1 MNHVNRRDFIKSTGV
16 LLASTQLPSL
26 RAASPI
32 MSTSESNYDW
42 IRNPR
47 IVIAEGY
54 NPPFYPSLDYDAG
67 KAVGIVR
74 ELGADALRYPTA
86 AYFAFF
92 PTKSGYPVH
101 PELRGDPMR
110 ETMEQCHRAGLK
122 NVAYV
127 PLNHPFMEAAS
138 KDPRYADWSKKSAEG
153 EPMTTPHYGFTMYY
167 EGCLNSPVRDVIKAM
182 VREIL
187 TEYPTD
193 VLFFDGPYQGMLNA
207 KNYCHC
213 KYCQAAYQQK
223 FGRPVPSQ
231 KGKLNLEEEIRYTNW
246 MAHDVAVGYL
256 REIREMIR
264 ATRDVPVMFNNT
276 SLLSKRQWRNHG
288 IPFTD
293 GFMFEAAETPED
305 KLFNMQLGQSTGK
318 TIWTYVGTHTQY
330 NREHLK
336 NERVR
341 GWFTY
346 PVESEELLIDGATAV
361 ASGAGLIYW
370 GVSRFFYQAKGPQS
384 FVSGREVKTIFD
396 FQKENDALLR
406 SVRSRPQ
413 VGILVSTQT
422 IDWYAGDHFVGSA
435 YENCF
440 HGAYKLLKANSY
452 ESEPFLDWQM
462 SAQSL
467 ARYPMVYVPNAPCL
481 SDAQCAMLADYVR
494 NGGRL
499 LATHLTSVADEYG
512 RVRQNFGLA
521 DVLGASFVDPEPVE
535 IPDLYV
541 RLKSGGEVP
550 QDPQVMRIKASG
562 GEVWA
567 DTISR
572 GHRRNMG
579 PAIVKRALG
588 KGSVIYIGSSLEAIY
603 EETLMAC
610 LRPFFDALVSPWLA
624 SGRTYAVEYRSG
636 VLPHFMAS
644 PNVSLLHLLAN
655 TGNKHKHL
663 RAREEYLPVENVQ
676 ARIRIPSGRSVRAVA
691 LMRARVDVPATVRD
705 GWLEVTVPRLLIH
718 EAIKVDWT

>member
-1 MNHVNRRDFIKSTGV
+1 MNHLKRRDFLKSAGV
-16 LLASTQLPSL
+16 VLASTQLSQS
-26 RAASPI
+26 RAAAPAMTTIDSA
-32 MSTSESNYDW
+32 YDW
-42 IRNPR
+42 IRNTR

-54 NPPFYPSLDYDAG
+54 NPPFYPSLDYDPG
-67 KAVGIVR
+67 KAVRIVQ
-74 ELGADALRYPTA
+74 ELNADALRYPTA
-86 AYFAFF
+86 AYYAFF

-101 PELRGDPMR
+101 PELKGDPMR
-110 ETMEQCHRAGLK
+110 ETMDGCHRAGLK

-127 PLNHPFMEAAS
+127 PLNHPFMETAS
-138 KDPRYADWSKKSAEG
+138 KDPRYADWSKKFADG
-153 EPMTTPHYGFTMYY
+153 QPMTTPHYGFTTYY
-167 EGCLNSPVRDVIKAM
+167 EGCLNSPVRNVIKAM

-193 VLFFDGPYQGMLNA
+193 VIFFDGPYQGMLNA

-213 KYCQAAYQQK
+213 KYCEAAHQKK
-223 FGRPVPSQ
+223 FGRPVPDQ

-246 MAHDVAVGYL
+246 MANDVVVGYL
-256 REIREMIR
+256 HEIREMIR
-264 ATRDVPVMFNNT
+264 ETRNVPVLFNNT
-276 SLLSKRQWRNHG
+276 SLLSKRQWRNRG

-318 TIWTYVGTHTQY
+318 VIWTYVGTHTQY

-346 PVESEELLIDGATAV
+346 PVESEELLLDGATAV

-384 FVSGREVKTIFD
+384 FASGREVKTVFD
-396 FQKENDALLR
+396 FQQENDALLR

-422 IDWYAGDHFVGSA
+422 IDWYAGDHFVSAA

-452 ESEPFLDWQM
+452 EAEPFLDWQM
-462 SAQSL
+462 SPNSL
-467 ARYPMVYVPNAPCL
+467 ARYAMVYVPNAPCL

-512 RVRQNFGLA
+512 RVRKNYGLA
-521 DVLGASFVDPEPVE
+521 DVFGATFLDPEPVE

-541 RLKSGGEVP
+541 KSKSGEEVP
-550 QDPQVMRIKASG
+550 QDPQVLRFRADSA
-562 GEVWA
+562 EVLA
-567 DTISR
+567 ETISR
-572 GHRRNMG
+572 GHRRTLG
-579 PAIVKRALG
+579 PAIVKRTYGRGA
-588 KGSVIYIGSSLEAIY
+588 VIYIGSSLEAIY
-603 EETLMAC
+603 EETLMGC
-610 LRPFFDALVSPWLA
+610 LRTFFDTLVSPWLA
-624 SGRTYAVEYRSG
+624 AGRAYEAAYRSG
-636 VLPHFMAS
+636 MLPHLMVS
-644 PNVSLLHLLAN
+644 QNVLLLHLLAN

-663 RAREEYLPVENVQ
+663 RAREEYLPVANVNV
-676 ARIRIPSGRSVRAVA
+676 RIRVPSGRSVRSVS
-691 LMRARVDVPATVRD
+691 LLRARENLPTTVRE
-705 GWLEVTVPRLLIH
+705 GWLDVTVPRLLIH
-718 EAIKVDWT
+718 EAIKVEWS